1 MRVARGGVGRR
12 GEGFK
17 SSKPPGSGGGVA
29 LVEALASA
37 AARGRATSGA
47 SVGGKAAES
56 ASPHSSLSKFTL

>member
-1 MRVARGGVGRR
+1 MRAARGGEEGRR

-17 SSKPPGSGGGVA
+17 SSKPPPGSGGGVA

-56 ASPHSSLSKFTL
+56 AR

>member
-1 MRVARGGVGRR
+1 VRAARGGEEGRR

-47 SVGGKAAES
+47 SVWCQSGRIS
-56 ASPHSSLSKFTL
+56 